1 METFNFSSKGDIF
14 NIDIK
19 NDVVTFKPRNK
30 KCRDLLKD
38 LGHTTK
44 LSLKKPEEV
53 SNWFINVSNKIGAS
67 AIVLEIYSYKFSP
80 LEDLIPKRLRDE
92 IFYPEL
98 FNTSSNISKYD
109 VDCYFDTK
117 GYFDNLN
124 EDDSD
129 D

>member
-19 NDVVTFKPRNK
+19 NDIITFKPRNK

-44 LSLKKPEEV
+44 LSLKKPEEI
-53 SNWFINVSNKIGAS
+53 SNWFINVSNKIGTS

-109 VDCYFDTK
+109 VDCYFDTT
-117 GYFDNLN
+117 GYFDSLN
-124 EDDSD
+124 EDEFND
-129 D
+129 

>member
-19 NDVVTFKPRNK
+19 NDIVTFKPRNK

-38 LGHTTK
+38 LGHITK
-44 LSLKKPEEV
+44 LSLKKPEEI
-53 SNWFINVSNKIGAS
+53 SNWFINVSNKIGTS

-98 FNTSSNISKYD
+98 FNTSNISKYD
-109 VDCYFDTK
+109 VNCYFNTK
-117 GYFDNLN
+117 GYFDDLN

>member
-19 NDVVTFKPRNK
+19 NDIITFKPRNK

-44 LSLKKPEEV
+44 LSLKKPEEI
-53 SNWFINVSNKIGAS
+53 SNWFINVSNKIGTS
-67 AIVLEIYSYKFSP
+67 AIVLEIYSFKFSP

-98 FNTSSNISKYD
+98 FNTSNISKYD
-109 VDCYFDTK
+109 VDCYFDTT

>member
-19 NDVVTFKPRNK
+19 NDIITFKPRNK

-44 LSLKKPEEV
+44 LSLKKPEEI
-53 SNWFINVSNKIGAS
+53 SNWLINVSSKIGTS

-92 IFYPEL
+92 IFYPDL
-98 FNTSSNISKYD
+98 FTPSISKYD
-109 VDCYFDTK
+109 VNCYFDTT
-117 GYFDNLN
+117 GYFDKFN

-129 D
+129 

>member
-19 NDVVTFKPRNK
+19 NDIVTFKPRNK

-44 LSLKKPEEV
+44 LSLKKPEEI
-53 SNWFINVSNKIGAS
+53 SNWFINVSNKIGTS
-67 AIVLEIYSYKFSP
+67 TIVLEIYSYKFSP

-117 GYFDNLN
+117 GCFDNLN

>member
-19 NDVVTFKPRNK
+19 NDIVTFKPRNK

-44 LSLKKPEEV
+44 LSLKKPEEI
-53 SNWFINVSNKIGAS
+53 SNWFINVSNKIGTS
-67 AIVLEIYSYKFSP
+67 AIVLEIYSFKFSP

-98 FNTSSNISKYD
+98 FNTSNISKYD
-109 VDCYFDTK
+109 VDCYFDTT
-117 GYFDNLN
+117 GYFDSLN